1 MRSGIWQVH
10 EVSSI
15 SRFLCYTPNLEERK
29 MTDLMKVGWRQWGR
43 DGPVTCLMQCLLEWK
58 CHLQLRMSRITLP
71 LLASAVTLTSPCLF
85 LPLPPSSSL
94 STKLET
100 PGPPDSYLGPGSLF
114 SHLSSVSS
122 CNVDKHS
129 TAGKR
134 TSRLGS
140 LRELG
145 LSHHP
150 TPDTCHLGSSV
161 WAPLASSVNGELYFP
176 CRWHYE

>member
-15 SRFLCYTPNLEERK
+15 SQFLCNTPNLEERK

-43 DGPVTCLMQCLLEWK
+43 DGPVTCLMQCLLERK

-100 PGPPDSYLGPGSLF
+100 PGPPDSYLGPGS
-114 SHLSSVSS
+114 HTQLSYSPIWVVSPAVMWT
-122 CNVDKHS
+122 N
-129 TAGKR
+129 TALPGKEQAG
-134 TSRLGS
+134 LG
-140 LRELG
+140 
-145 LSHHP
+145 
-150 TPDTCHLGSSV
+150 
-161 WAPLASSVNGELYFP
+161 A
-176 CRWHYE
+176 